1 MLHLIPAPLHRLLL
15 KLAYRL
21 RHRYRQLARPDLA
34 GCSIIATDL
43 DGRLMLVRHHYG
55 PQSWAL
61 PGGWIKPGEDPAD
74 AARRELFEET
84 GCTARSLALV
94 ETLSEEI
101 SGSPHTAYVF
111 HAKVDEFPRPDNREV
126 REARF
131 FPTHSLPEPL
141 GAISRRRIDA
151 WRKR

>member
-1 MLHLIPAPLHRLLL
+1 MIPAPLHRALL
-15 KLAYRL
+15 KLAFRL
-21 RHRYRQLARPDLA
+21 RHRYRQLAKADLA

-43 DGRLMLVRHHYG
+43 EGRLMLVRHHYG

-61 PGGWIKPGEDPAD
+61 PGGGIKKGEDPAA

-84 GCTARSLALV
+84 GCTARSLTLV
-94 ETLSEEI
+94 ETLSEQI

-111 HAKVDEFPRPDNREV
+111 HARVDEFPRPDNREV

-151 WRKR
+151 WRER